1 MNGESNN
8 YFEIYVS
15 KVRNSGFCFFFFSHI
30 LGLLTYLENQ
40 ILLLQISSYEY
51 DLVSL

>member
-1 MNGESNN
+1 MFPKS
-8 YFEIYVS
+8 EIQ
-15 KVRNSGFCFFFFSHI
+15 GFFFFFSHI

>member
-1 MNGESNN
+1 MESQITTLR
-8 YFEIYVS
+8 FMFPKSEIQ
-15 KVRNSGFCFFFFSHI
+15 GFVFFFFSHI